1 MTKPKQQLF
10 VTGVSLLVL
19 GVMWASY
26 KNCNRGCQS
35 FAEHL
40 IEHGLQDIV
49 AALI

>member
-10 VTGVSLLVL
+10 VAGVSLLVL

-26 KNCNRGCQS
+26 KNCNRGCQT

>member
-1 MTKPKQQLF
+1 MTKQKQQLF

-26 KNCNRGCQS
+26 KNCNRGCQT